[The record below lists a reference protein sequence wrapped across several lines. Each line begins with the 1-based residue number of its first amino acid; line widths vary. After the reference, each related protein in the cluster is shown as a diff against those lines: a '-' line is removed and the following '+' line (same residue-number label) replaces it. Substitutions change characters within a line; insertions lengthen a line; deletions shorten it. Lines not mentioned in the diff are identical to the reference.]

1 MEIMADLK
9 HFVSFI
15 NYHLKEDINA
25 SEFELKT
32 LNNEVFIVN
41 IKYSFDKKIFIYLYD
56 FKSNEC
62 LLFLDDEKSIWH
74 MNNIDR
80 HWSFTRINR
89 FKDRDS
95 KSKLFNEL
103 CNSNDNIK
111 NCQSII
117 HFIKNVKN

>member
-1 MEIMADLK
+1 MADLK